1 MPAVKSFAAKRTE
14 TRVRLRKLAL
24 RCDGTSPEVPLQA
37 QGDDSHLSG
46 FWRPLRYFSL
56 ARVVVAG
63 VLLAYLP
70 LMRSAFGIGPGVDGA
85 TFVATSIAYVVAA
98 IVLLLVSRPGR
109 FRLEV
114 LVYIQVAV
122 DLTALAVLI
131 HAGRGV
137 SDGLVML
144 LLLPNA
150 GAAIMVGQRS
160 SLFFAA
166 LSSIALMLIAV
177 SQWLRGEVTEAA
189 IAQAGLIGAVLLV
202 TVLIVGRLASMLA
215 AQERLAAQRGQDLRN
230 QLAVTQ
236 AVISEL
242 HDGVLVLGDHGEVR
256 AINRSARVMLAAVEG
271 DDALPGLPSLWS
283 ALQRPASLDSPL
295 SLMVSPDSNGESDDM
310 RPMST
315 GRVVTFS
322 VISEANQPERL
333 LRARQLDSPG
343 GGRDTVVVV
352 EDLGRL
358 ERRAQQLKLAS
369 MGRLSASIAHEIRNP
384 LAAIRHANG
393 LLGEQLESPAQQR
406 LAGIVEDNCVRINR
420 IIEDVL
426 SISRRGSAAPE
437 PIAAAAFLSR
447 VIAEYVLQSGVDPTR
462 VECLIESD
470 QPIWFD
476 AGNLR
481 QIILNLLGNALRH
494 SSGALGAVRITWSRE
509 RGVPTLSVS
518 DDGPGVPQSVREHL
532 FEPFLTTEARG
543 TGLGL
548 HLTRELC
555 NANAARIRYLP
566 AGDNPPVRSQFVIE
580 PLLPPAGLDR

>member
-1 MPAVKSFAAKRTE
+1 M
-14 TRVRLRKLAL
+14 LAL
-24 RCDGTSPEVPLQA
+24 RCDGTSPEVSLLV
-37 QGDDSHLSG
+37 QGVDSRLSG

-63 VLLAYLP
+63 VLLVYP
-70 LMRSAFGIGPGVDGA
+70 RLMRTAFGIGSGVDGA
-85 TFVATSIAYVVAA
+85 TFVAAAIGYMIAA
-98 IVLLLVSRPGR
+98 IVMLLISRPGR
-109 FRLEV
+109 FRLET
-114 LVYIQVAV
+114 LVFMQVTV

-131 HAGRGV
+131 YAGRGV
-137 SDGLVML
+137 SDGLAVL

-150 GAAIMVGQRS
+150 GAAILIGQRS
-160 SLFFAA
+160 ALFFAA
-166 LSSIALMLIAV
+166 LSSIGLMLIAL
-177 SQWLRGEVTEAA
+177 SQWLRGEATELA
-189 IAQAGLIGAVLLV
+189 IAQAGLIGAALLA
-202 TVLIVGRLASMLA
+202 TVLIVGRLAAMLS
-215 AQERLAAQRGQDLRN
+215 AQERLASQRGQDLLN
-230 QLAVTQ
+230 QLSVTQ

-242 HDGVLVLGDHGEVR
+242 HDGVLVLGDRGEVR

-283 ALQRPASLDSPL
+283 ALQRPVSLDPSL
-295 SLMVSPDSNGESDDM
+295 SLIVSPDSNGESDDM
-310 RPMST
+310 RPMSA

-322 VISEANQPERL
+322 VLPGANQPERL
-333 LRARQLDSPG
+333 LRARQLDLPA

-393 LLGEQLESPAQQR
+393 LLSEQLDGPAQQR

-447 VIAEYVLQSGVDPTR
+447 VIAEYVLQSGADPAR
-462 VECLIESD
+462 VECRIESD
-470 QPIWFD
+470 RPIWFD

-494 SSGALGAVRITWSRE
+494 SSLAPGAVRITWSRE
-509 RGVPTLSVS
+509 SGASTLSVG

-566 AGDNPPVRSQFVIE
+566 AGDNPPVRSQFIIE
-580 PLLPPAGLDR
+580 PALPPAGHDR

>member
-1 MPAVKSFAAKRTE
+1 MP
-14 TRVRLRKLAL
+14 
-24 RCDGTSPEVPLQA
+24 GQA
-37 QGDDSHLSG
+37 QGSDVRLSG

-70 LMRSAFGIGPGVDGA
+70 LMRNAFGIGSSVDA
-85 TFVATSIAYVVAA
+85 TTFQTAA
-98 IVLLLVSRPGR
+98 IVYMVLSICLLRVSTPGR
-109 FRLEV
+109 FRLETLV
-114 LVYIQVAV
+114 LAQVTV
-122 DLTALAVLI
+122 DLVVLAVLI
-131 HAGRGV
+131 YAGRGL
-137 SDGLVML
+137 SDGLAML
-144 LLLPNA
+144 LVLPNA
-150 GAAIMVGQRS
+150 GAAILIGQRA
-160 SLFFAA
+160 SLFFAS

-177 SQWLRGEVTEAA
+177 FQWLRGEASEVA
-189 IAQAGLIGAVLLV
+189 IAQAGLIAAALLA
-202 TVLIVGRLASMLA
+202 TVLIVGRLASLLA
-215 AQERLAAQRGQDLRN
+215 AQERLVAQRGEDLRN

-242 HDGVLVLGDHGEVR
+242 HDGVLVLGDRGEVR

-271 DDALPGLPSLWS
+271 DDSLPGLPSLWS
-283 ALQRPASLDSPL
+283 ALQRPASLDPQL
-295 SLMVSPDSNGESDDM
+295 SRIVSPDSNGESDDM
-310 RPMST
+310 RPMSA

-322 VISEANQPERL
+322 VIPGANQPERL
-333 LRARQLDSPG
+333 LRARQLDTIA

-393 LLGEQLESPAQQR
+393 LLGERLDSPAQQR
-406 LAGIVEDNCVRINR
+406 LAGI
-420 IIEDVL
+420 VL

-437 PIAAAAFLSR
+437 PIAAAAFLAR
-447 VIAEYVLQSGVDPTR
+447 VIAEYVLQSGVDPAR
-462 VECLIESD
+462 VECRIESD

-481 QIILNLLGNALRH
+481 QIIINLLGNALRH
-494 SSGALGAVRITWSRE
+494 SSQAPGAVQIIWSRE
-509 RGVPTLSVS
+509 RGAPTLAVC

-566 AGDNPPVRSQFVIE
+566 AGDNPPVRSQFIIE
-580 PLLPPAGLDR
+580 PALLPAGLVR

>member
-1 MPAVKSFAAKRTE
+1 
-14 TRVRLRKLAL
+14 
-24 RCDGTSPEVPLQA
+24 VPWQA
-37 QGDDSHLSG
+37 QGSDSRLSE

-70 LMRSAFGIGPGVDGA
+70 LMRNAFGIGSSGDSTVFQA
-85 TFVATSIAYVVAA
+85 AA
-98 IVLLLVSRPGR
+98 IGYLVFAILLLRVSRPGR

-114 LVYIQVAV
+114 LVLAQVTV
-122 DLTALAVLI
+122 DLVALAILI
-131 HAGRGV
+131 YAGRGL
-137 SDGLVML
+137 SDGLAML
-144 LLLPNA
+144 LVLPNA
-150 GAAIMVGQRS
+150 GAAILIGRRA
-160 SLFFAA
+160 SLFFAS
-166 LSSIALMLIAV
+166 LSSIVLILMAV
-177 SQWLRGEVTEAA
+177 FQWFRGEVTEVA
-189 IAQAGLIGAVLLV
+189 IAQAGLIAAALLAM
-202 TVLIVGRLASMLA
+202 VLIVGRLASLLA
-215 AQERLAAQRGQDLRN
+215 AQERLVAKRDEDLRN

-256 AINRSARVMLAAVEG
+256 AINRSARVMMAAVEG
-271 DDALPGLPSLWS
+271 DDSLPGLPSLWS
-283 ALQRPASLDSPL
+283 ALQRPASLDQQL
-295 SLMVSPDSNGESDDM
+295 SRIVSPDSNGESDDM
-310 RPMST
+310 RPMSA

-322 VISEANQPERL
+322 VIPGANQPERL
-333 LRARQLDSPG
+333 LRARQLDTLS
-343 GGRDTVVVV
+343 GGRDIVVVV

-393 LLGEQLESPAQQR
+393 LLGERLDSPAQKR

-447 VIAEYVLQSGVDPTR
+447 LIAEYVLQSGVDPAR

-494 SSGALGAVRITWSRE
+494 SSEAPGAVRITWSHE
-509 RGVPTLSVS
+509 RGALALSVS

-566 AGDNPPVRSQFVIE
+566 AGDNPPVRSQFIIE
-580 PLLPPAGLDR
+580 PALLPSGLGR